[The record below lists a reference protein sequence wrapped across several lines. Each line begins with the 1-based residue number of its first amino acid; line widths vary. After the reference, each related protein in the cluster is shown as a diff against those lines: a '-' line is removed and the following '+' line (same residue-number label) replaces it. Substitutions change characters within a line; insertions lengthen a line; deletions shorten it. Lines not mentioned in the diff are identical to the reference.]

1 MKSIQLS
8 SIKKKIG
15 AENFSVL
22 RDTIFKSSYDRPSKG
37 MTLQRDRIVNA
48 IKDPQVKKS
57 LENITSKV
65 DWFVVDVV
73 QFNCSCVVSHS
84 GIGFISNPFF
94 LTYG

>member
-1 MKSIQLS
+1 MVNMKSIQLS

-15 AENFSVL
+15 ADNFTVI
-22 RDTIFKSSYDRPSKG
+22 RDTIFKYSFDKPSKG

-65 DWFVVDVV
+65 DWLVVDVV
-73 QFNCSCVVSHS
+73 
-84 GIGFISNPFF
+84 
-94 LTYG
+94 

>member
-22 RDTIFKSSYDRPSKG
+22 RETIFKSSLDNPIKG
-37 MTLQRDRIVNA
+37 MTLHRDRVVNA
-48 IKDPQVKKS
+48 VIDPQVKKS

-65 DWFVVDVV
+65 DWLIIDVV
-73 QFNCSCVVSHS
+73 
-84 GIGFISNPFF
+84 
-94 LTYG
+94 

>member
-1 MKSIQLS
+1 MVNMKSIQLS

-15 AENFSVL
+15 ADNFTVI
-22 RDTIFKSSYDRPSKG
+22 RDTIFKYSFDKPSKG

-57 LENITSKV
+57 LETITANV

-73 QFNCSCVVSHS
+73 
-84 GIGFISNPFF
+84 
-94 LTYG
+94 

>member
-22 RDTIFKSSYDRPSKG
+22 RETIFKSSLDNPCKG
-37 MTLQRDRIVNA
+37 MTLQRDRVVNS

-65 DWFVVDVV
+65 DWLVVDVV
-73 QFNCSCVVSHS
+73 
-84 GIGFISNPFF
+84 
-94 LTYG
+94 